1 MRRTLRLVSAQN
13 QARPQS
19 QAAEKAKRTVHSA
32 LPKTGSGRLM
42 SSNVGSIRE
51 GPTTILKQRP
61 VSKYTSNR
69 QEYEREIEEI
79 FEESEIEG
87 TLCC

>member
-1 MRRTLRLVSAQN
+1 
-13 QARPQS
+13 
-19 QAAEKAKRTVHSA
+19 
-32 LPKTGSGRLM
+32 M